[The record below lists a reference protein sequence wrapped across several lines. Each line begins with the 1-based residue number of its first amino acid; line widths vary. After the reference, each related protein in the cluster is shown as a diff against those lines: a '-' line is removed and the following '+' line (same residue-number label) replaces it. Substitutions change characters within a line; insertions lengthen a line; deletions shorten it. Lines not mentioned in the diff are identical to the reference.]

1 MRDPEVAVSVFPHLL
16 SLVLKVSLFTKS
28 WVTQSCSRFC
38 DKLRATLTP
47 PRTTRRILLSGIGL
61 THGLDGSTLGVSS
74 FLVLAS
80 LSVLLFLTRCSAL
93 DRFHQYQLKNA
104 PLSLCATRVHGHFS
118 LGVTPRPGSL
128 NISLVQYQAWWPRM
142 WRTTLDK
149 NIRKDTRSVNKL
161 KLFPTKS
168 LHK

>member
-16 SLVLKVSLFTKS
+16 SLVLPVYQIMGNSVMQSILRQAQSNPDPPQDHTKNPI
-28 WVTQSCSRFC
+28 VRN
-38 DKLRATLTP
+38 
-47 PRTTRRILLSGIGL
+47 RIN

-149 NIRKDTRSVNKL
+149 NIRKDTRGVNKL